1 MLTQAWGFW
10 KIEIT
15 VWEASEGLVEG
26 LALEISTVLAQ
37 SPGPSLGEI

>member
-15 VWEASEGLVEG
+15 VWEASEGSVEG
-26 LALEISTVLAQ
+26 LALEILRSACR